1 MKEFS
6 IPTGM
11 RDLILGECEVKKQ
24 LQNEIEACLNTWG
37 YKEIITPTIE
47 YYKTYEEGFED
58 INEQDMY
65 KFFDANGRILM
76 LRADMTIPIARVV
89 ATKFKDANT
98 PLRFRYCANVFKVHE
113 ELSGLQSEISDCG
126 VELIG
131 MEEACGEL
139 EILVTAMEALKVVKD
154 KKCVLE
160 IGNINF
166 FQNACKALSLSEIQI
181 ATLAKLIDEK
191 SLKALEDYV
200 EALQLEE
207 VYQTFF
213 LQLPWLSGDVSIL
226 EEAKQYAFN
235 ESLLSILDDLLV
247 LANNLKQL
255 GYNDIAFDL
264 GKVTNLNYYT
274 GIIFEAFV
282 EGVGARV
289 LSGGSY
295 NSLIAKFGRELPAIG
310 FSIKL
315 DALLDVVKSKTKQT
329 QFIVKYPAPLKVEAL
344 KLSKALRE
352 QGVVCLF
359 VDNSLNEVVVEE
371 VK

>member
-6 IPTGM
+6 IPMGM

-24 LQNEIEACLNTWG
+24 IQNEIEACLNKWG
-37 YKEIITPTIE
+37 YQEIITPTIE

-58 INEQDMY
+58 IQEQDMY

-89 ATKFKDANT
+89 ATKFKDAKT

-131 MEEACGEL
+131 MEETCGEL

-154 KKCVLE
+154 KKCILE

-166 FQNACKALSLSEIQI
+166 FQNACKALALNETQI
-181 ATLAKLIDEK
+181 SQLAKWIDKK

-200 EALQLEE
+200 NELALDD
-207 VYQTFF
+207 VYKTFF
-213 LQLPWLSGDVSIL
+213 LQLPWLSGDASIL
-226 EEAKQYAFN
+226 EEAKKYAFN
-235 ESLLSILDDLLV
+235 DSLVAILDDLTQLSQ
-247 LANNLKQL
+247 NLKQL
-255 GYNDIAFDL
+255 GYEDIAFDL

-295 NSLIAKFGRELPAIG
+295 NSLIAKFGRDLPAIG

-315 DALLDVVKSKTKQT
+315 DALLDVVTS
-329 QFIVKYPAPLKVEAL
+329 VKEEVNFQVSYPAKLKVEAL
-344 KLSKALRE
+344 KQSQSLRE
-352 QGVVCLF
+352 KGVVSLI
-359 VDNSLNEVVVEE
+359 VDNNLNEVVVKE